1 MEQEMN
7 DKEQQLQDNN
17 IKMSDLRKSKKFLK
31 KGLDKYE
38 KINKLKIEEND
49 GLKNE
54 IRKIKD
60 LNKMFIGLPIMPQDI
75 NKRDNK
81 ARTFAPPD
89 NMTKST
95 KTIDPMKSADK
106 DREELRLFFDK
117 IKSPSDVDIDKL
129 FEDGNKYISI
139 GLK

>member
-60 LNKMFIGLPIMPQDI
+60 LNKCLLDY
-75 NKRDNK
+75 
-81 ARTFAPPD
+81 
-89 NMTKST
+89 
-95 KTIDPMKSADK
+95 
-106 DREELRLFFDK
+106 L
-117 IKSPSDVDIDKL
+117 
-129 FEDGNKYISI
+129 
-139 GLK
+139 